1 MNLRARIPSPITTR
15 SNPSHTLFCCTV
27 DDRLPLP
34 EVVKLGLGIAR
45 GIQELHAQRILFEDL
60 KPAKWVVLQEARAL
74 FGLLLWPADCA
85 PLASV
90 CGVLSRSLNVLVV
103 LAC

>member
-1 MNLRARIPSPITTR
+1 
-15 SNPSHTLFCCTV
+15 V

-60 KPAKWVVLQEARAL
+60 KPAKWVVLQEA
-74 FGLLLWPADCA
+74 CA
-85 PLASV
+85 FVWAPFVA
-90 CGVLSRSLNVLVV
+90 R
-103 LAC
+103 